1 MFGQLC
7 VASITPFK
15 MDGKVDGEYFKA
27 FLPILEENHVD
38 SIVVFGTNGEGPSLE
53 VNEII
58 RSLDVIQENQGSMK
72 VIVGV
77 LKTNIKETQKILN
90 FAEEIGASGA
100 LIAPPFYFKNLES
113 EGLYQYFNLVI
124 KNCDLPILLYNV
136 PKYTQVSIDINLV
149 NKLKDFSQIVGVK
162 DSSGDINQTK
172 KFIHNFPELMVYCG
186 SDSLINETLQAGC
199 HGVVTALGN
208 PFPQMINKIIQSLKE
223 NNYEKASREQ
233 KKVNE
238 IRTIVK
244 SFPQISGIKWC
255 IHHYLGL
262 PITYVKPP
270 LFNLT
275 ENQQDDMFKL
285 LDGLVSKKIKE
296 YG

>member
-15 MDGKVDGEYFKA
+15 MDGKVNEQYFKA
-27 FLPILEENHVD
+27 FLPVLEENHVD

-53 VNEII
+53 LNEII
-58 RSLDVIQENQGSMK
+58 RSLDVILENQGNMK
-72 VIVGV
+72 VIVGI
-77 LKTNIKETQKILN
+77 LRTNIKETQRILS

-113 EGLYQYFNLVI
+113 DGLYKYFSLVV

-136 PKYTQVSIDINLV
+136 PKYTQVLLDINLV
-149 NKLKDFSQIVGVK
+149 RKLQEFSQIVGVK

-172 KFIHNFPELMVYCG
+172 KFIQNFPELIVYCG
-186 SDSLINETLQAGC
+186 NDSLIKKALQAGC

-208 PFPQMINKIIQSLKE
+208 TFPQMISNIIQSLKE
-223 NNYEKASREQ
+223 NNNEEANKEQ
-233 KKVNE
+233 EKVNE

-255 IHHYLGL
+255 IHRYLGL

-270 LFNLT
+270 LLNLT
-275 ENQQDDMFKL
+275 EYQQEDMFKL
-285 LDGLVSKKIKE
+285 LDGLVNKKIEE